1 MAGQKRHHTRSSLTQ
16 RPKALAR
23 RPLPRRNL
31 SRAQKSAARRE
42 AILAAA
48 LDEFSARGF
57 AAARLEDVARR
68 AGVAKGTIYLHFANK
83 EALFQ
88 ELVRTM
94 LGPLVATLDQLRATD
109 LPIRTVLE
117 RFADL
122 FVTGIYGTRRRDV
135 VHLVIS
141 EGARFPKLA
150 EFYYREVVQRGMAA
164 MRALLER
171 AIARGEIRYT
181 GLARFP
187 QLVVAPGLL
196 AIIWRGLFD
205 RFAPLDAAAMMRA
218 HIDILLGPRSAS

>member
-1 MAGQKRHHTRSSLTQ
+1 MAGQRRHTRAYLTR
-16 RPKALAR
+16 RPGALAR
-23 RPLPRRNL
+23 GARR
-31 SRAQKSAARRE
+31 SSGRAQKSAARRE

-57 AAARLEDVARR
+57 TAARLEDVARR

-83 EALFQ
+83 ETLFQ

-94 LGPLVATLDQLRATD
+94 LGPLVATLDQLPAAD
-109 LPIRTVLE
+109 LPIRAAVE

-150 EFYYREVVQRGMAA
+150 EFYYREVVERGMTA
-164 MRALLER
+164 MRVLFER
-171 AIARGEIRYT
+171 AIARGEIRHT
-181 GLARFP
+181 ELARFP
-187 QLVVAPGLL
+187 QLVVAPGLV
-196 AIIWRGLFD
+196 AIIWRALFD
-205 RFAPLDAAAMMRA
+205 RFAPLDAAGMMRA
-218 HIDILLGPRSAS
+218 HIEILLGPRNAS

>member
-1 MAGQKRHHTRSSLTQ
+1 MAGRKRHTRPSLTQ

-31 SRAQKSAARRE
+31 SRAQESAARRE

-88 ELVRTM
+88 ELVRAM
-94 LGPLVATLDQLRATD
+94 LGPLVATLDQLQATD
-109 LPIRTVLE
+109 LPVRTVIE
-117 RFADL
+117 RFVNL
-122 FVTGIYGTRRRDV
+122 FVTEIYGTRRRDV

-150 EFYYREVVQRGMAA
+150 EFYYREVVERGMAA
-164 MRALLER
+164 MRALLKR
-171 AIARGEIRYT
+171 AIARGEIRHT

-187 QLVVAPGLL
+187 QLVVAPGLV

-205 RFAPLDAAAMMRA
+205 RFAPLDAADMMRA